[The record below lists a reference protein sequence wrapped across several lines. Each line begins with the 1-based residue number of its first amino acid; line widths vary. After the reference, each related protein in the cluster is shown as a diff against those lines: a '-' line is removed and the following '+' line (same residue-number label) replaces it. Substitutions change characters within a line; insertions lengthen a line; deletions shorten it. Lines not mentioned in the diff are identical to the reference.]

1 MSDPD
6 HRDRS
11 RSEPPLTIDR
21 QSAGPSRGP
30 APVTLIVSVILLAVV
45 AGGVFLMY
53 RGGPRGAGEAPQPL
67 GAPLSDVRTAAPAQP
82 PSPDAG
88 AGLTI
93 SKDDPNAVA
102 APPTL
107 APAPEPPLPESAP
120 APTPAQSPVPAP
132 APVPAAQGSAA
143 APPPSAVTKS
153 QLQKVPPAAA
163 PAASTHAD
171 DKADAIGQ
179 LLAPAAKPKP
189 KPKAAPAPTEVQ
201 PSKAPKAPAAE
212 KPAEGAAVVQI
223 GAFSSEHL
231 ADREWSKAAA
241 LAPGAM
247 AGKGKRVV
255 PVTKDGATLYRTSI
269 TGFATRAQ
277 AQALCDRLKA
287 QGETCFVH

>member
-21 QSAGPSRGP
+21 QSAAPQRGP

-53 RGGPRGAGEAPQPL
+53 RGGSRGAAEAPQPL
-67 GAPLSDVRTAAPAQP
+67 GAPLGDVRAAAPAQP
-82 PSPDAG
+82 QSPDAG

-93 SKDDPNAVA
+93 SKDDPNAA
-102 APPTL
+102 AAAPTL
-107 APAPEPPLPESAP
+107 APAPEAPLPESAP
-120 APTPAQSPVPAP
+120 APAPAP
-132 APVPAAQGSAA
+132 APVPAA
-143 APPPSAVTKS
+143 PPSAQGPGTPAPTVS
-153 QLQKVPPAAA
+153 PAAKSPFLKPA
-163 PAASTHAD
+163 PAGSAPASTHAD
-171 DKADAIGQ
+171 EKSDEIGK
-179 LLAPAAKPKP
+179 LLAPATKPKP
-189 KPKAAPAPTEVQ
+189 KPKPVTPPTEVQ
-201 PSKAPKAPAAE
+201 PAKAAKAPAAD
-212 KPAEGAAVVQI
+212 KPSEGAAVVQI
-223 GAFSSEHL
+223 GAFSSERL
-231 ADREWSKAAA
+231 ADKEWGKAAA